1 MKKSIDKQNITAV
14 ILAGGQGRRMGGQ
27 DKGLLEWAGRPLIE
41 TILDSIKPQVGHI
54 LINANRN
61 TEKYKNYGHPVV
73 ADNLDGYQ
81 GPLAGFVAGMKA
93 AKTDYIATLPC
104 DSPLIPGDMIERLGV
119 ALVHDQAE
127 LAVAHDG
134 QRLQPVYALLP
145 VKLLDSLLQFM
156 DEGNRKIDLWYA
168 RHKMVEANFSDNPDI
183 FRNVNTPEQHSELHA
198 EVVG

>member
-1 MKKSIDKQNITAV
+1 MTAV
-14 ILAGGQGRRMGGQ
+14 ILAGGQGRRMGGK
-27 DKGLLEWAGRPLIE
+27 DKGLLAWGGRPLIE
-41 TILDSIKPQVGHI
+41 TILDTIKPQVGHI

-61 TEKYKNYGHPVV
+61 KEKYTNYGYPVV

-93 AKTDYIATLPC
+93 AKTDYITTIPC
-104 DSPLIPGDMIERLGV
+104 DSPLIPADMFERLSA
-119 ALVHDQAE
+119 ALIDEQAE

-156 DEGNRKIDLWYA
+156 GEGNRKIDLWYA
-168 RHKMVEANFSDNPDI
+168 RHKMAVADFSDKPEI